1 MINKKNII
9 AVGSMS
15 LTLVFIFL
23 GIFYTEWLNQ
33 LFSSLLAFTTKD
45 FGWFYVFAA
54 FSFLVLCAY
63 LIFSKYGNIKLGK
76 DNDKPE
82 YSTGSWLAMLYSA
95 AMGCGLVF
103 WGVAEPVMH
112 YVTPPIGEGSTSQA
126 ANTSMKFVY
135 FHWGF
140 NAWAIYAVVALGLAY
155 FQYRKNLPGLVSS
168 IFYPFLK
175 DRIYGPIGKSID
187 IYITFLTAIGVS
199 TVLGITTLQ
208 LNAGLN
214 TVWGVPNTLTVQIIL
229 ISIVT
234 VLFLGSAYSGINRGV
249 KYLSNINMII
259 AMFLMVLILFLGPT
273 SQIMRIFVNSSGE
286 YLRDI
291 IPMSLRLETFS
302 EDKWIAAWTIFYW
315 AWWSTWAP
323 FVGTFIARISK
334 GRTIREFLVGVLII
348 PTFFTF
354 MWFAV
359 MGGSAL
365 HIIHDLGQ
373 TALVESINNDMT
385 TALFS
390 FFEYFP
396 LSSLLSFV
404 AILLICSFFITSA
417 DSATYVLGMYS
428 GNGTLNPSAT
438 LKIIWGLFITGSAI
452 VLLISGGVTAV
463 QTVSTAIAFPFY
475 ILMFIMVFAI
485 LKSVRKEKIVISES
499 TYERGAKMI
508 SAVSQAKAG
517 IQKAE

>member
-9 AVGSMS
+9 AVGSMA

-33 LFSSLLAFTTKD
+33 IFSSLLAFTTED
-45 FGWFYVFAA
+45 FGWFYVLAA
-54 FSFLVLCAY
+54 FLFLLLCAY
-63 LIFSKYGNIKLGK
+63 LIFSKYGDIKLGK
-76 DNDKPE
+76 DTDKPE
-82 YSTGSWLAMLYSA
+82 YSRGSWLAMLYSA

-112 YVTPPIGEGSTSQA
+112 YVTPPIGEGSTAQA

-135 FHWGF
+135 FHWGL

-155 FQYRKNLPGLVSS
+155 FQFRKNLPGLISS
-168 IFYPFLK
+168 IFYPVLK
-175 DRIYGPIGKSID
+175 DRIYGPLGKTID
-187 IYITFLTAIGVS
+187 IYVTFITAIGVS
-199 TVLGITTLQ
+199 TVLGVTTLQ
-208 LNAGLN
+208 LNSGLN
-214 TVWGVPNTLTVQIIL
+214 AVWGVPNTLTMQIIL

-234 VLFLGSAYSGINRGV
+234 ALFLISAYTGINRGV

-259 AMFLMVLILFLGPT
+259 AFALVVLILFLGPT
-273 SQIMRIFVNSSGE
+273 SQIMRIFVSSSGE

-291 IPMSLRLETFS
+291 VPMSLRLETFS

-334 GRTIREFLVGVLII
+334 GRTIREFLVGVLVI
-348 PTFFTF
+348 PTIFTF
-354 MWFAV
+354 LWFAV

-373 TALVESINNDMT
+373 TALVDSINNDMT
-385 TALFS
+385 VALFS
-390 FFEYFP
+390 FLDYFP
-396 LSSLLSFV
+396 FSSVLSFI

-428 GNGTLNPSAT
+428 GNGTLRPSNK
-438 LKIIWGLFITGSAI
+438 LKMIWGLFISASAV
-452 VLLISGGVTAV
+452 VLLISGGVIAV
-463 QTVSTAIAFPFY
+463 QTVSTAIAFPF
-475 ILMFIMVFAI
+475 FIMMTIMVYTI
-485 LKSVRKEKIVISES
+485 LKAVWEEKVTVSDAA
-499 TYERGAKMI
+499 YDRGAKMLA
-508 SAVSQAKAG
+508 AVSHPKHE

>member
-1 MINKKNII
+1 M
-9 AVGSMS
+9 
-15 LTLVFIFL
+15 
-23 GIFYTEWLNQ
+23 
-33 LFSSLLAFTTKD
+33 
-45 FGWFYVFAA
+45 
-54 FSFLVLCAY
+54 
-63 LIFSKYGNIKLGK
+63 
-76 DNDKPE
+76 
-82 YSTGSWLAMLYSA
+82 
-95 AMGCGLVF
+95 
-103 WGVAEPVMH
+103 
-112 YVTPPIGEGSTSQA
+112 
-126 ANTSMKFVY
+126 
-135 FHWGF
+135 
-140 NAWAIYAVVALGLAY
+140 
-155 FQYRKNLPGLVSS
+155 PGLVSS

-187 IYITFLTAIGVS
+187 IYITLLTAIGVS